1 MRAKVTKFV
10 LGDIKTISIS
20 RFICSEDR
28 LLDIMNLF
36 EYETAIVEIDTV
48 EKNSSL
54 FCAIETLSINYITS
68 LSDELPYTDV
78 VLMIARYNLEELIH
92 YILAS
97 ESESFLIE
105 GGENESIW
113 EQYLHNQINKR
124 QLMKRK
130 IIKFSMVVLMSEFQ
144 VDITFHKDAYNIK
157 QITLKIKETLS
168 DKDF

>member
-1 MRAKVTKFV
+1 
-10 LGDIKTISIS
+10 
-20 RFICSEDR
+20 
-28 LLDIMNLF
+28 
-36 EYETAIVEIDTV
+36 
-48 EKNSSL
+48 
-54 FCAIETLSINYITS
+54 
-68 LSDELPYTDV
+68 
-78 VLMIARYNLEELIH
+78 MIARYNLEELIH

-157 QITLKIKETLS
+157 QIALKTKKFCQTKIFNSLGKYIYNCRNSSWNLTYSTGQGGMFTSAGKILT
-168 DKDF
+168 FRYR